1 MKFTWKKFKLCRR
14 EWINL
19 FWAAKYDIKKN
30 RKLPGQ
36 HWENMPRLS
45 EYGKLLRNKQVLKR
59 MYLLSEKQFVRLVTK
74 DSSSF
79 AKNKWVNHDA
89 AVVQFLERRL
99 DSIVLRAWFAHSIMQ
114 ARQMVN
120 HWHFVLNWVK
130 HNVPSYYVKPWDKIQ
145 LRDRLKSSALYT
157 NIPLNTNVFKLP
169 SWIKVDKSTMTLE
182 VLDFPKVEEIK
193 LPVDIL
199 KVVEYYARA

>member
-30 RKLPGQ
+30 RKLPWQ

-59 MYLLSEKQFVRLVTK
+59 MYLLSEKQFVKLVTK
-74 DSSSF
+74 DSLTY
-79 AKNKWVNHDA
+79 AKNKNVNHDA

-99 DSIVLRAWFAHSIMQ
+99 DSIILRAGLAHTIMQ
-114 ARQMVN
+114 ARQILN
-120 HWHFVLNWVK
+120 HGHFMLNGKK
-130 HNVPSYYVKPWDKIQ
+130 HNIPSYFVKPWDKVQ
-145 LRDRLKSSALYT
+145 LRERLKPSALYT

-169 SWIKVDKSTMTLE
+169 SWIKFDKSTMTME
-182 VLDFPKVEEIK
+182 VLDLPKVEEIK

>member
-1 MKFTWKKFKLCRR
+1 
-14 EWINL
+14 
-19 FWAAKYDIKKN
+19 
-30 RKLPGQ
+30 
-36 HWENMPRLS
+36 MPRLS

-59 MYLLSEKQFVRLVTK
+59 MYLLSEKQFVKLVTK
-74 DSSSF
+74 DSLTY
-79 AKNKWVNHDA
+79 AKNKNVNHDA

-99 DSIVLRAWFAHSIMQ
+99 DSIVLRAWLAHTIMQ

-120 HWHFVLNWVK
+120 HGHFMLNWKK
-130 HNVPSYYVKPWDKIQ
+130 HNIPSYFVKPWDKVQ
-145 LRDRLKSSALYT
+145 LRERLKPSALYT

-169 SWIKVDKSTMTLE
+169 SWIKFDKSTMTME